1 MAGLTTTGLPVLAT
15 RVETGVAARGSR
27 MTMAGPAKAVPGTVG
42 TAMAGAVEAAIMG
55 MEGMDVAAATAVIAA
70 GAASMGM
77 KGMDVAA
84 ATAVTA
90 AGAEVAIVVVAA
102 ETTDWSRVSG
112 RHAGTAHADQGDDRP
127 DPGSA
132 AAWLDGEPFT
142 EAKLLQAVR
151 AALAVR

>member
-55 MEGMDVAAATAVIAA
+55 MEGMDVATATAVIAA
-70 GAASMGM
+70 GAAIMGM

-84 ATAVTA
+84 VTAVTA
-90 AGAEVAIVVVAA
+90 AGAEVATVVVAA

>member
-1 MAGLTTTGLPVLAT
+1 
-15 RVETGVAARGSR
+15 
-27 MTMAGPAKAVPGTVG
+27 
-42 TAMAGAVEAAIMG
+42 
-55 MEGMDVAAATAVIAA
+55 
-70 GAASMGM
+70 
-77 KGMDVAA
+77 
-84 ATAVTA
+84 
-90 AGAEVAIVVVAA
+90 VVVAA